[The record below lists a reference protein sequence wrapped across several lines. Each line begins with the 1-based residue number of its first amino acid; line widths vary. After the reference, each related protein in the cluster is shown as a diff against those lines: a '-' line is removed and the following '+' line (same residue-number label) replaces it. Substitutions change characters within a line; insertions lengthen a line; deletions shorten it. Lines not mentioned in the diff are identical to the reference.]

1 MVQISSLY
9 NMSLVCVYI
18 SSVCVSFP
26 PTFTNSHQLQ
36 ARPIRDA
43 GAGLEPVRTNHE
55 GELDAGM
62 RISQAT

>member
-1 MVQISSLY
+1 
-9 NMSLVCVYI
+9 MSLVCVYI